1 MSSFFSRAAF
11 AALAL
16 STSHVAYAQEV
27 SSTIRGTVTSANGA
41 PVAGAV
47 VTLVHQPSGTR
58 ATQTTDQS
66 GVFNAQG
73 LRVGGPFTATIEATG
88 FQRQVVDDI
97 YTTVGEAYSLAATV
111 AAESDAQVIVVSG
124 RRIGGGIQTGQQTR
138 LNSDAIAGIA
148 STTRDVRDLIRRDPL
163 ASTDPN
169 PRGRAVSIAGANP
182 RTNRFSID
190 GVTVGDNFGLNSG
203 GLPSARGIISLE
215 AIDQLTVK
223 AAPADISEGDM
234 QGGSINIVMKSGGN
248 KFRGSVFGIYGDD
261 SLSNTRSYDNVRI
274 SGEKVPPTSSKL
286 IVSPR
291 FRDYGAFLSGPIIK
305 DRLFFAVAY
314 EKLTEGQVNPRG
326 LSGEGAATTIPFIT
340 RSGVDEVRS
349 ILQSRYG
356 FDALDVPTVLDEKDR
371 KISGKIDWN
380 IAEGHRLAVS
390 YIRHENEVPREVG
403 NNESTANPSVG
414 LQSNWYLL
422 GEKTDAY
429 TGQYNA
435 QWSDSLST
443 ELRITHR
450 DYERRQD
457 PYAGLAFPEFEV
469 CLDRASAG
477 ALTNCTVTAGVPS
490 GRVLLGP
497 DQFRHS
503 NFLAVKNDNVSL
515 NSQLRLGT
523 HSVKVLTEY
532 GKVKINNLFVP
543 STLGRFYFDSIADL
557 QAGRAGQLAYANALT
572 GDPNDAA
579 AQFDYSKITLGI
591 QDSWQINPDMTL
603 IYGLRYDRLNV
614 DRPLLNQRF
623 TTAYGFSNQAM
634 PEDGVFQPRVGL
646 NWRATRDL
654 RISASAGLFAGGTPD
669 VWVSNSFSNDGTR
682 QNSLLFQRTAT
693 GFIDATQVGA
703 ARNIDPLL
711 GSAALNN
718 ITTGDIPS
726 VVQQYLAGRGAPAA
740 ASVGALDPD
749 IKSVSTWKAN
759 LAADWAGNLGRG
771 WLGENWSFQASALFT
786 RAENALI
793 ATDLRT
799 RAVGTLPDGRP
810 RYDASVGSN
819 SDILLRNTSNGRGI
833 ALGLGFGK
841 QIGGLDVG
849 LNYVYQDIKDVGSF
863 IGFTPTELYGVA
875 TRDPD
880 RAPYGRSTFETRH
893 NGKLRLGYRTAL
905 FGDNEFR
912 IDMFGEARSG
922 KPFSYTFTDTSAGR
936 SAVFGT
942 VGGGGRYL
950 VFVPDFNQAAVVS
963 AAGRPQVGNVEF
975 ANQATLDGLRR
986 IVDSTELK
994 RYYGRIAPRN
1004 LGTSPGYTKLDLRV
1018 QQALPLP
1025 LGAKFRVFAD
1035 VENVLNLINRNWNTY
1050 KVFNDTVSIASVSCV
1065 AQGTESCARYL
1076 YANPNN
1082 QVATTFQNASLWQVR
1097 LGARIDF

>member
-1 MSSFFSRAAF
+1 VSSIFGRAAF

-16 STSHVAYAQEV
+16 STAHVAYAQEV
-27 SSTIRGTVTSANGA
+27 SSTIRGTVTSTAGT
-41 PVAGAV
+41 PVSNAT

-58 ATQTTDQS
+58 SVQTTDDM
-66 GVFNAQG
+66 GTFNAQG
-73 LRVGGPFTATIEATG
+73 LRVGGPFTATIEAPG
-88 FQRQVVDDI
+88 FQRQVINDI
-97 YTTVGEAYSLAATV
+97 FTTVGEAYGLAARLTTE
-111 AAESDAQVIVVSG
+111 AEDKVIVVSG
-124 RRIGGGIQTGQQTR
+124 RRIGGGLQTGQQTR

-203 GLPSARGIISLE
+203 GLPSARGIVSLE

-234 QGGSINIVMKSGGN
+234 QGGSVNIVMKSGGN
-248 KFRGSVFGIYGDD
+248 RFHGSVFGIYGDD
-261 SLSNTRSYDNVRI
+261 SLSGTRAYDNVRVNGDEVAP
-274 SGEKVPPTSSKL
+274 SSSKL

-291 FRDYGAFLSGPIIK
+291 FRDYGAFLSGPILK
-305 DRLFFAVAY
+305 DRLFFALAY
-314 EKLTEGQVNPRG
+314 ERLTEGQVNPRG

-340 RSGVDEVRS
+340 RAGVDEVRD
-349 ILQSRYG
+349 ILQTRYR
-356 FDALDVPTVLDEKDR
+356 FDPLDVPTVLDEKDK
-371 KISGKIDWN
+371 KISAKVDWN
-380 IAEGHRLAVS
+380 VTDGHRLAAT
-390 YIRHENEVPREVG
+390 YIHHENAVPREVG
-403 NNESTANPSVG
+403 NSESTSNPSVG

-435 QWSDSLST
+435 QWTKNFST
-443 ELRITHR
+443 ELRFTHR

-469 CLDRASAG
+469 CLDRVAVGSA
-477 ALTNCTVTAGVPS
+477 TSCTVTAGNPS

-497 DQFRHS
+497 DQFRQS
-503 NFLAVKNDNVSL
+503 NYLAVTNNNLSL

-523 HSVKVLTEY
+523 HAVKVLTEFS
-532 GKVKINNLFVP
+532 KVKINNLFVP
-543 STLGRFYFDSIADL
+543 ATLGRFYFDSVADL
-557 QAGRAGQLAYANALT
+557 RAGRASQLTYANALT
-572 GDPNDAA
+572 GSPDDAA
-579 AQFDYSKITLGI
+579 AQFDYSKITLGL
-591 QDSWQINPDMTL
+591 QDSWQVNPDVTL
-603 IYGLRYDRLNV
+603 LYGLRYDRLDV
-614 DRPLLNQRF
+614 GRPVLNQRF
-623 TTAYGFSNQAM
+623 ATAYGFSNQSM

-646 NWRATRDL
+646 NWRASPNL
-654 RISASAGLFAGGTPD
+654 RVSASAGLFAGGTPD
-669 VWVSNSFSNDGTR
+669 VWLSNSFSNDGTR

-693 GFIDATQVGA
+693 GFVDATQVGA

-711 GSAALNN
+711 GSAALDN
-718 ITTGDIPS
+718 ITSGAIPS

-749 IKSVSTWKAN
+749 IKLVSTWKLN
-759 LAADWAGNLGRG
+759 LAADWAGNLAPG
-771 WLGENWSFQASALFT
+771 WLGEDWSFQASTLFT

-799 RAVGTLPDGRP
+799 RAIGVLPDGRP
-810 RYDASVGSN
+810 RYDATVGSN

-833 ALGLGFGK
+833 ALALGLGKRFG
-841 QIGGLDVG
+841 GFDVG

-863 IGFTPTELYGVA
+863 TGFTPTELYGVA
-875 TRDPD
+875 TVDPD

-893 NGKLRLGYRTAL
+893 NGKLRIGYRTDL

-912 IDMFGEARSG
+912 IDLFGEARSG
-922 KPFSYTFTDTSAGR
+922 KPFSYTFTDTAAGR
-936 SAVFGT
+936 STVFGT

-963 AAGRPQVGNVEF
+963 SAGRPQVGNVEF
-975 ANQATLDGLRR
+975 ANQATLDSFRA
-986 IVDSTELK
+986 IVDATKL
-994 RYYGRIAPRN
+994 RDYYGRIAPRN
-1004 LGTSPGYTKLDLRV
+1004 LGTSPAYTKVDVRV
-1018 QQALPLP
+1018 QQAFPLP
-1025 LGAKFRVFAD
+1025 LGAKFRLFAD

-1050 KVFNDTVSIASVSCV
+1050 KVFNDTVSVTNVSCV
-1065 AQGTESCARYL
+1065 AQGTNSCARYL
-1076 YANPNN
+1076 YSNPNN

-1097 LGARIDF
+1097 IGARIDF